1 MTKTWL
7 VEHRIPQ
14 SPQAGII
21 AIIIDAMRR
30 AHQSSKR
37 ARVKQQVP
45 PAPKTAQQEARC
57 YISWIAA
64 RTDFPRGFHRFSRA
78 VYKMAFPPIE
88 LYLYFHA
95 YVSCN
100 ACQPAIVD
108 FFLISEFCRYK
119 FKFLNYNFVNMIYY
133 EYVTVTNT

>member
-1 MTKTWL
+1 MELELKT
-7 VEHRIPQ
+7 EHVAKALLPIHRLAPSQ
-14 SPQAGII
+14 RAETSII

-37 ARVKQQVP
+37 ARVKQQVA
-45 PAPKTAQQEARC
+45 APKTAQQEARC

-64 RTDFPRGFHRFSRA
+64 RTDFPRAFPRFSRA

-95 YVSCN
+95 YASCN
-100 ACQPAIVD
+100 ACHLQLFD
-108 FFLISEFCRYK
+108 SFS
-119 FKFLNYNFVNMIYY
+119 
-133 EYVTVTNT
+133 TVS